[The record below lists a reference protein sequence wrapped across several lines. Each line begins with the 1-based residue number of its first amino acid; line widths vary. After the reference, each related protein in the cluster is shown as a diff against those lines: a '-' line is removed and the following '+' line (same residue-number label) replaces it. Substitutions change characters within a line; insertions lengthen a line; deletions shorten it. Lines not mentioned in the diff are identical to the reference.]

1 MSPFVSLQL
10 PNGVMLPNRLAKAAM
25 EEGMADQDHAPSGAL
40 VRLYQTWAQGGAGLL
55 ITGNVMVDG
64 RAMTGPGAVV
74 LESLQFRER
83 FEKWSAAARAQGA
96 HIWMQINHP
105 GRQVPAALGQEA
117 IAPSAVAMQLGS
129 FSRQFD
135 MPRTMT
141 AADVQD
147 VIARFVRTA
156 QLAEQCGFTGVQ
168 VHAAHGYLISQFL
181 SPLANKRT
189 DRWGGSLEN
198 RARLL
203 RVIVSGIRQVV
214 GPDFAVS
221 VKIDSADFQRGG
233 FDVDDAK
240 QVVAM
245 RLSP

>member
-1 MSPFVSLQL
+1 MMSPFVSLQL

-25 EEGMADQDHAPSGAL
+25 EEGMADRDHAPSGAL
-40 VRLYQTWAQGGAGLL
+40 IRLYQTWAQCGAGLL

-83 FEKWSAAARAQGA
+83 FEKWSAAARVQGA

-105 GRQVPAALGQEA
+105 SRQVPAALGQEA

-141 AADVQD
+141 EADVQD

-168 VHAAHGYLISQFL
+168 VHAAHGYLISHPCQQ
-181 SPLANKRT
+181 AH
-189 DRWGGSLEN
+189 
-198 RARLL
+198 
-203 RVIVSGIRQVV
+203 
-214 GPDFAVS
+214 
-221 VKIDSADFQRGG
+221 
-233 FDVDDAK
+233 
-240 QVVAM
+240 
-245 RLSP
+245 